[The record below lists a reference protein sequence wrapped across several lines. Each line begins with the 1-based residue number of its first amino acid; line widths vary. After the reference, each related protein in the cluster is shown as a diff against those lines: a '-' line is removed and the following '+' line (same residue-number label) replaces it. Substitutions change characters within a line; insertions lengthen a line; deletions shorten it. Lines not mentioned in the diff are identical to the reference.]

1 MLSNGCCHVLAANVQ
16 TSYQVKWNNFTCFN
30 IVRSYFLETS
40 RHYTNHTLTLE
51 RYDDLSSYKLIPH
64 FNCKDDK
71 YKQLWWCLHCSGW
84 HCGCFWAGG
93 FYLLNTGCPPPLQ
106 ISFGEFSIGV
116 KTPLAVIF
124 QCDNDFFLVAIWKR
138 INLLD
143 ISDERGIYLT
153 YGFYTMAAL
162 DSCWSANGSASQEND
177 ALDSGIHPCLKW

>member
-1 MLSNGCCHVLAANVQ
+1 MHKSQVGRTVSHPTKINPHTCTLCSQALDTPMLSNGCCHVLAANVQ

-84 HCGCFWAGG
+84 NCGCFWAGG
-93 FYLLNTGCPPPLQ
+93 FYLLNTGCPLP
-106 ISFGEFSIGV
+106 V
-116 KTPLAVIF
+116 KKTYYVQP
-124 QCDNDFFLVAIWKR
+124 
-138 INLLD
+138 
-143 ISDERGIYLT
+143 SDSNNNQMCKVTVDLGKLS
-153 YGFYTMAAL
+153 L
-162 DSCWSANGSASQEND
+162 N
-177 ALDSGIHPCLKW
+177 